1 MKKGYE
7 FSLMTDDLEHCYICG
22 SKAIQYHH
30 IFNASARGKA
40 TEDHLWIPVCFN
52 CHVKIHNER
61 SQRLNYSL
69 KRDGQLK
76 YEETHT
82 HQEYMDRYGKNYL

>member
-7 FSLMTDDLEHCYICG
+7 FSLMTDDLEHCYICKK
-22 SKAIQYHH
+22 KAVQYHH
-30 IFNASARGKA
+30 IFNASARNKC
-40 TEDHLWIPVCFN
+40 TEDHLWIPVCFD
-52 CHVKIHNER
+52 CHVMIHNER
-61 SQRLNYSL
+61 SQRTNYNL
-69 KRDGQLK
+69 KRDAQLV